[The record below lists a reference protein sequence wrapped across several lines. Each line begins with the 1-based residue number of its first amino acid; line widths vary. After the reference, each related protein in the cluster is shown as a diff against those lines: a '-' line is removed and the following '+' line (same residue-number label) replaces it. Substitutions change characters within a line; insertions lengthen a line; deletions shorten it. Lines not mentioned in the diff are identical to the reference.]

1 MPSGLKRYFGQ
12 RHAHYITC
20 SCWHR
25 LPFLRPP
32 HRMDWFLSMLEETRC
47 KYRFAVLGYVL
58 MPEHFHFLI
67 SEPEL
72 GTVSTVM
79 QVLKQRVSRR
89 IRARSGR
96 RRAEQ
101 MELWPGKAARP
112 PRFWQPRSYDFNVW
126 SYKKYVEKLRYLH
139 RNPVTRG
146 LVKRPEDW
154 RWSSYRFFA
163 YGEVGA
169 VKIDYDLP
177 DTPLEQMVLRQK
189 GKAQGQRTTETVC
202 RRRTARPLRRQS
214 TPPQRTGHPL

>member
-32 HRMDWFLSMLEETRC
+32 RRMDLFLSSLEETRC

-101 MELWPGKAARP
+101 MEL
-112 PRFWQPRSYDFNVW
+112 
-126 SYKKYVEKLRYLH
+126 
-139 RNPVTRG
+139 
-146 LVKRPEDW
+146 
-154 RWSSYRFFA
+154 
-163 YGEVGA
+163 
-169 VKIDYDLP
+169 
-177 DTPLEQMVLRQK
+177 
-189 GKAQGQRTTETVC
+189 
-202 RRRTARPLRRQS
+202 
-214 TPPQRTGHPL
+214 